1 MAEMIRVEHL
11 SYVYNPG
18 LPTQVTALEDVSFT
32 VEQGDFVGVI
42 GATGSGKSTLISHLN
57 GLNKPTSGKVWV
69 DGRDLWTD
77 PAKIREFRFLTGL
90 VFQYPEYQ
98 LFEETCYKDIAF
110 GPKNMGL
117 DEAEVD
123 RRVRE
128 AARFVGLDDTLLARS
143 PFELSGGQK
152 RRVAVAGVLAMR
164 PRILVLDEPAAGL
177 DPEGRDEI
185 LGEIKQYHKQTGT
198 TVLLVSHSMEDIAK
212 YANRV
217 LVMADKKVAMY
228 DTVERVFARAEELLA
243 LGLSVPQVTKIFLK
257 LREMGLDLPT
267 DVYTVPYAVK
277 TLLEAKARRDA
288 GQSLVLPRRTA
299 APGPKGGSTEC

>member
-1 MAEMIRVEHL
+1 MADIIKVEHL
-11 SYVYNPG
+11 SYIYNPG
-18 LPTQVTALEDVSFT
+18 MPNAVTALDDVSFT
-32 VEQGDFVGVI
+32 VEEGDFVGII
-42 GATGSGKSTLISHLN
+42 GATGSGKSTLITHMN
-57 GLNKPTSGKVWV
+57 GLNKPTSGKIYI
-69 DGRDLWTD
+69 DGRDLWAE
-77 PAKIREFRFLTGL
+77 PEKIRDFRFLTGL

-117 DEAEVD
+117 DEA
-123 RRVRE
+123 
-128 AARFVGLDDTLLARS
+128 LLERS

-152 RRVAVAGVLAMR
+152 RRVAVAGVMAMK

-185 LGEIKQYHKQTGT
+185 LSEVKEYHKKTGT

-217 LVMADKKVAMY
+217 LVMSNKKIAMY
-228 DTVERVFARAEELLA
+228 DTVENVFARAPELLE

-257 LREMGLDLPT
+257 LREMGVDVPA
-267 DVYTVPYAVK
+267 DVYTIPYAVK
-277 TLLEAKARRDA
+277 TLLEAKRRRDA
-288 GQSLVLPRRTA
+288 GESLVLPRSA
-299 APGPKGGSTEC
+299 ARKGGAV

>member
-1 MAEMIRVEHL
+1 MSTILETRGLTHVYGAGTPFERV
-11 SYVYNPG
+11 
-18 LPTQVTALEDVSFT
+18 ALDHVDLKIEKG
-32 VEQGDFVGVI
+32 EILGVI
-42 GATGSGKSTLISHLN
+42 GHTGSGKSTLIQHLN
-57 GLNKPTSGKVWV
+57 GLLQPSEGEVLLDGKSIW
-69 DGRDLWTD
+69 D
-77 PAKIREFRFLTGL
+77 AKGKCSRETRFRVGL

-117 DEAEVD
+117 DEAEID
-123 RRVRE
+123 RRVHE
-128 AARFVGLDDTLLARS
+128 AADFVGLDPALLERS

-152 RRVAVAGVLAMR
+152 RRVAVAGVMAMK

-185 LGEIKQYHKQTGT
+185 LSEVKEYHKKTGT

-212 YANRV
+212 YADRV
-217 LVMADKKVAMY
+217 LVMSNKKIAMY
-228 DTVERVFARAEELLA
+228 DTVENVFARAPELLA

-257 LREMGLDLPT
+257 LREMGVDVPA

-277 TLLEAKARRDA
+277 MILEAKKRRDA
-288 GQSLVLPRRTA
+288 GESLVLPRVDA
-299 APGPKGGSTEC
+299 KKGGAATC